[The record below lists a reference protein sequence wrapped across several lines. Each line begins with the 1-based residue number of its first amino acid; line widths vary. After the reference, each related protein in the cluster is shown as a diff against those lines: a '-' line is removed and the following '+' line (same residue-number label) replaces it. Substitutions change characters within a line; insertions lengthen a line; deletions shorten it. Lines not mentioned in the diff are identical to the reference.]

1 MPVAALA
8 QVHTGITATQSLF
21 TGTIPKAA
29 SLVAIMIGGYAFA
42 QRRDF
47 RGFYACPF
55 LLPIRL
61 VFPTCPLAWLSRLTR
76 GFRPDNGV
84 TDCA

>member
-47 RGFYACPF
+47 LGVLTHVHFCCQSDWFF
-55 LLPIRL
+55 LPVHLL
-61 VFPTCPLAWLSRLTR
+61 
-76 GFRPDNGV
+76 G
-84 TDCA
+84 